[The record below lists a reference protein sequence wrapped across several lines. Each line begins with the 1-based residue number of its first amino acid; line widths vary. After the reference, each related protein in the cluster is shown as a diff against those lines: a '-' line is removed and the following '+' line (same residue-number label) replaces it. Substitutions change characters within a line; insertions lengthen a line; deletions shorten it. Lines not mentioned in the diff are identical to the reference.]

1 MIKVFQEGFGI
12 GPGSTLMPVDHPTW
26 AALGVTRGN
35 NVRLLQTPSEE
46 GAQSVAGDM
55 SNPVSKK
62 FFEVG
67 LGMNLYE
74 SIFSSMK

>member
-1 MIKVFQEGFGI
+1 
-12 GPGSTLMPVDHPTW
+12 MPVYYQIRE
-26 AALGVTRGN
+26 ALGITRGN
-35 NVRLLQTPSEE
+35 NVKLLQTPSEE

-62 FFEVG
+62 FVEVG

-74 SIFSSMK
+74 SIFFKYEIVRK

>member
-1 MIKVFQEGFGI
+1 M
-12 GPGSTLMPVDHPTW
+12 PGDHAIW

-35 NVRLLQTPSEE
+35 NVKLLQTASEE

-62 FFEVG
+62 FVEVG
-67 LGMNLYE
+67 PGMNLYE
-74 SIFSSMK
+74 SNFFKYEVV

>member
-1 MIKVFQEGFGI
+1 M
-12 GPGSTLMPVDHPTW
+12 PGDHPIW

-35 NVRLLQTPSEE
+35 NVKLLQTASDE

-62 FFEVG
+62 FVEVG
-67 LGMNLYE
+67 MGMNLYE